1 MPTFDRERKKNAA
14 SANVRKAILCKLA
27 DFPLR
32 FRQKVQIDPDKG
44 CWIWTGAT
52 HYPPGFP
59 EYKYGFYSVDGT
71 SRTVTSAHRF
81 AYEYAYG
88 PLLPG
93 LRLDL
98 DHSCEVKL
106 CVNPAHVGPMTH
118 QDNCRLRRKRKRV
131 PGSKRWWR
139 EQNKESLI

>member
-1 MPTFDRERKKNAA
+1 MPTLNRERKTNAA
-14 SANVRKAILCKLA
+14 SDKRDKTILCQLRA
-27 DFPLR
+27 FPLR
-32 FRQKVQIDPDKG
+32 FQRKVQIDHDKG

-52 HYPPGFP
+52 HFPPGFP
-59 EYKYGFYSVDGT
+59 EYSYGIYSVDGT
-71 SRTVTSAHRF
+71 PKTLTSAHRF
-81 AYEYAYG
+81 AYEFVNG

-131 PGSKRWWR
+131 PGSKRWFS